1 MDVVALIAA
10 LVAFYVSF
18 QVLKFLGSKL
28 FDLVS
33 FFIALGVAAYV
44 YLNWSTLAAL
54 LALP

>member
-1 MDVVALIAA
+1 MIAA

-33 FFIALGVAAYV
+33 FFLALGIAAYV
-44 YLNWSTLAAL
+44 YMNWSTLATL
-54 LALP
+54 LVVP